1 MECWGDAG
9 AQMSAD
15 AGRSLVA
22 WPIAIANVEFT
33 DPAQMSTPL
42 VASNTLCIFWNDG
55 IPIGQAFSTV
65 TTGKMQQ
72 PVELV
77 PAAGIALAG
86 PRGDLAVACNRA
98 TTVSVVICTRDR
110 PADLARCLRSF
121 AQQTRVPDQIVVV
134 DNAPRDDATRQAAL
148 SAGVD
153 YVRED
158 RPGLDIARNTGALR
172 ATGDIVA
179 YTDDDVVLHPG
190 WLHHIV
196 SAFDHDDI
204 WAVMGLVLPAELAT
218 EAQCIFERHWSFG
231 RGFSRRDYG
240 PAFYEATRRRGC
252 PAWEIGAGA
261 NMAIRRRVFDIVG
274 LFDERLDVGAAGCSG
289 DSEMWYRILYHG
301 GTCRYEPTAVVS
313 HYHRQTYDAL
323 ARQIYAYMSGHT
335 AALLVQ
341 YERTGEFGNLRRLLL
356 TMPYHYT
363 KAFLRRL
370 IKGRDISNC
379 LLKEEITGCLA
390 GILYYFRASDPPPS
404 TLSLPQHHSP
414 GGRFIL

>member
-1 MECWGDAG
+1 
-9 AQMSAD
+9 MSVD
-15 AGRSLVA
+15 VGRSLVP
-22 WPIAIANVEFT
+22 WPIAIANV
-33 DPAQMSTPL
+33 DLADYNQMTTPL
-42 VASNTLCIFWNDG
+42 VAPNTLCIFWDDE
-55 IPIGQAFSTV
+55 IPVAQVYSAVID
-65 TTGKMQQ
+65 GKMRQ
-72 PVELV
+72 PAEL
-77 PAAGIALAG
+77 AHAGGISCTG
-86 PRGDLAVACNRA
+86 PRDDPTVARNPAV
-98 TTVSVVICTRDR
+98 TVSVVICTRDR
-110 PADLARCLRSF
+110 PADLARCLQSF
-121 AQQTRVPDQIVVV
+121 AQQIRVPDQIVVV
-134 DNAPRDDATRQAAL
+134 DNAPRDDATRLATT

-190 WLHHIV
+190 WLQHIV

-231 RGFSRRDYG
+231 RGYTRRDYG

-289 DSEMWYRILYHG
+289 DSEMWYRILHHG
-301 GTCRYEPTAVVS
+301 GICRYEPTAVVS

-356 TMPYHYT
+356 TMPHHY
-363 KAFLRRL
+363 ARALLRRL

-379 LLKEEITGCLA
+379 LLKEEIAGCLA
-390 GILYYFRASDPPPS
+390 GLLYYLRAQRPDANDAAPAPVSIS
-404 TLSLPQHHSP
+404 
-414 GGRFIL
+414 GR

>member
-1 MECWGDAG
+1 MSTG
-9 AQMSAD
+9 AS
-15 AGRSLVA
+15 RSLVA
-22 WPIAIANVEFT
+22 WPITIAHVELANS
-33 DPAQMSTPL
+33 DQMTAPL
-42 VASNTLCIFWNDG
+42 EASDTLCIFWNNG
-55 IPIGQAFSTV
+55 IPVGQVFGTAIA
-65 TTGKMQQ
+65 GKLPQ
-72 PVELV
+72 PAELV
-77 PAAGIALAG
+77 RASKTSHTGSKN
-86 PRGDLAVACNRA
+86 DLADARQRPF
-98 TTVSVVICTRDR
+98 TVSVVICTRDR
-110 PADLARCLRSF
+110 PVDLARCLRSF
-121 AQQTRVPDQIVVV
+121 AQQIRVPDQIVVV
-134 DNAPRDDATRQAAL
+134 DNAPRDDATRLAAL
-148 SAGVD
+148 AAGVD

-158 RPGLDIARNTGALR
+158 RPGLDIARNTGALH

-204 WAVMGLVLPAELAT
+204 WAVTGLVLPAELAT

-231 RGFSRRDYG
+231 RGFARQDFG

-289 DSEMWYRILYHG
+289 DSEMWYRILHRG

-313 HYHRQTYDAL
+313 HYHRRTYDAL
-323 ARQIYAYMSGHT
+323 SKQIYAYMSGHA

-356 TMPYHYT
+356 TMPSYYAR
-363 KAFLRRL
+363 AFLRRL
-370 IKGRDISNC
+370 VKGRDVSNC
-379 LLKEEITGCLA
+379 LLWEEITGCLA
-390 GILYYFRASDPPPS
+390 GLLYYLRAKRPAADDASPAAA
-404 TLSLPQHHSP
+404 SLPW
-414 GGRFIL
+414 R